1 MQCAYCDKSGHVEED
16 CRRKKEDMGGRS
28 SGPSMRVRCYRCRQ
42 IGHLSK
48 NCPQGRGTMFSRETV
63 RRGRKEEQKVFRQ
76 GMIEGKM
83 VKVLLDTGCSRTM
96 VRRNLVPEHKLIE
109 GKGVAIRCAHGDT
122 TFYPLA
128 EIGVEISGRNFKVEA
143 AVADNLPVQLLLGT
157 DVPQLFKLLGKE

>member
-1 MQCAYCDKSGHVEED
+1 MV
-16 CRRKKEDMGGRS
+16 
-28 SGPSMRVRCYRCRQ
+28 
-42 IGHLSK
+42 
-48 NCPQGRGTMFSRETV
+48 SRETV

-109 GKGVAIRCAHGDT
+109 GKGVSIRCAHGDT

-143 AVADNLPVQLLLGT
+143 AVADNLPVHAIAC
-157 DVPQLFKLLGKE
+157 F